1 MADLAWLLQ
10 SPPLLNLTPQHFSAP
25 VQKFNADDACRIRR
39 WLSQLDA
46 GALQVYVAQALP
58 SKAPMRLGRYAEH
71 LMEFFLRKSGLF
83 ELVAANVPLR
93 TIASENTHKTHTTVG
108 EFDYLIKDGEGVAWH
123 WELAVKF
130 YLCHSHEAGAQVHDF
145 KGPAGKD
152 TLGLKLNK
160 IFNKQLMHSPP
171 APYDYTHWQPA
182 AFARG
187 WMFYP
192 HGMPL
197 IACDALNTQHL
208 RGWWLSF
215 KSFKTAAFES
225 AHFVHLP
232 RLHWLAPYALNEL
245 NVMTQDEAALFLED
259 YWLTAD
265 AKQAAAGQMIACVE
279 ADGALWRE
287 LSRGFV
293 IPPIAV

>member
-25 VQKFNADDACRIRR
+25 VQTFNTDDAISIGR

-46 GALQVYVAQALP
+46 SALQAYVAQALP
-58 SKAPMRLGRYAEH
+58 SKAPMRLGRYAER
-71 LMEFFLRKSGLF
+71 LMEYFLRESGLF
-83 ELVAANVPLR
+83 ELIAANVPLR
-93 TIASENTHKTHTTVG
+93 TIANEGTQKTHTTVG
-108 EFDYLIKDGEGVAWH
+108 EFDYLMKDSNGSAWH

-130 YLCHSHEAGAQVHDF
+130 YLCHPHEASAQVHDF

-160 IFNKQLMHSPP
+160 VFNKQLKHAPP
-171 APYDYTHWQPA
+171 APYDNMDWHPA
-182 AFARG
+182 AYARG

-197 IACDALNTQHL
+197 TGCDALNAQHL
-208 RGWWLSF
+208 RGWWLTF
-215 KSFKTAAFES
+215 ESFKTTAFES

-232 RLHWLAPYALNEL
+232 RLHWLAPYALSEL
-245 NVMTQDEAALFLED
+245 TVMTQLEMAHFLAD

-265 AKQAAAGQMIACVE
+265 TKQSDSGQLIACVE
-279 ADGALWRE
+279 VNGECCRE

-293 IPPIAV
+293 LPRAT